1 MPLVS
6 ILTTE
11 YAPTAQYVDDT
22 IQAVRQL
29 KLPDGWDLEWVVQE
43 DGAAPAMGDRYAEVP
58 FARYQANGGQLGI
71 AATRNLGL
79 SRVAGDLVQ
88 VLDHDDVLLPHALT
102 TLIPLF
108 DDPSVHW
115 AVGQADDLLPDGSR
129 ASWDSALPYG
139 LVPPGAANDWA
150 IDNRGN
156 WPLHC
161 AGLMMRTATLRA
173 LGGWVGIP
181 SDDDIAMFAGLSEVT
196 TGVNEPAVTWLY
208 RQHPEQ
214 IHRSDRW
221 TSRAAEG
228 RRIALE
234 RVAALRAPGLS
245 LAGAGHGAR
254 RTGFDPAE
262 IVGPIHPDK
271 DRHAV

>member
-11 YAPTAQYVDDT
+11 YAPSARYVDET
-22 IQAVRQL
+22 VRAVEQL
-29 KLPDGWDLEWVVQE
+29 KLPDGWELEWVVQE
-43 DGAAPAMGDRYAEVP
+43 DGAAPGLADRYGAV
-58 FARYQANGGQLGI
+58 AVVRYAANGAQLGI

-129 ASWDSALPYG
+129 EPWDSALPYG
-139 LVPPGAANDWA
+139 TVAPGVANDWA
-150 IDNRGN
+150 IDNGGN

-161 AGLMMRTATLRA
+161 AGLMVRTATLRA

-181 SDDDIAMFAGLSEVT
+181 SDDDVAMFAALSEVT
-196 TGVNEPAVTWLY
+196 AGVNEPAVTWLY
-208 RQHPEQ
+208 RQHPAQ
-214 IHRSDRW
+214 VHRSGRW

-228 RRIALE
+228 RRIAVE
-234 RVAALRAPGLS
+234 RVAALRASGLS
-245 LAGAGHGAR
+245 AAR
-254 RTGFDPAE
+254 TGRAGFDPARV
-262 IVGPIHPDK
+262 VGPVHPDK